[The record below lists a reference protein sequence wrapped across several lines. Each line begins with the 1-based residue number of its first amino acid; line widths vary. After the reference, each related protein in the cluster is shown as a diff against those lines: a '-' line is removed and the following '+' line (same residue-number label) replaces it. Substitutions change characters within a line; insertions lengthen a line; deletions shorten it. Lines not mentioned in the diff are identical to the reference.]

1 MIRVMKTKFA
11 VLAMLEC
18 ACSCSAEAQ
27 ETKSFKYDA
36 LGRLTDVAVSGG
48 PANGV
53 SQAVRFD
60 PAGNRTNVKVE
71 GVQPPAF
78 SVDPVNV
85 TEGGIAYFGVR
96 LTGAVSST
104 YTVNY
109 STSNGTA
116 TAGSDYTPVSGTL
129 TFLPSQVFQNVAV
142 STVDNFMQN
151 SNKTFNLVLSSPSAP
166 ATLSSASAVGTITD
180 NDAGAIVSIANA
192 AGNVIAPHNSYYSCT
207 NSFNGYWSDTT
218 CRLKSSNRV
227 VAVYAGYIYSS
238 SLAPGYVMSS
248 DWQLQVQS
256 AFYGVP

>member
-109 STSNGTA
+109 STSNG
-116 TAGSDYTPVSGTL
+116 
-129 TFLPSQVFQNVAV
+129 
-142 STVDNFMQN
+142 TVDNFMQN